1 MSEHIVAARDLT
13 RQYTVGESVL
23 EVLNGV
29 DMTIGRGEIIAIIGE
44 SGAGKSTLLHILGLL
59 DRPTSGELHLNGKDV
74 TGLTDEQLAEYRN
87 GTIGFV
93 FQFHHLLPEF
103 TALENVLMPAIIG
116 RSNGP
121 AAKERAQYL
130 LSKVGLEGR
139 LNHHPNELSGGE
151 LQRVAVARALMNE
164 PALVL
169 ADEPSG
175 NLDHRNSL
183 MLHDLLWDMAKEHAY
198 TFVIV
203 THDMALAGQAD
214 RVLHLSEGLLHEVA
228 GETLRELTRTLGV

>member
-1 MSEHIVAARDLT
+1 MSDNIVAAEKLI
-13 RQYTVGESVL
+13 RQYSVGGTVLDVL
-23 EVLNGV
+23 KGV
-29 DMTIGRGEIIAIIGE
+29 DMTISRGEIIAIIGE

-59 DRPTSGELHLNGKDV
+59 DRPTSGVLCLDGKDV
-74 TGLTDEQLAEYRN
+74 TGMTDEQLAEYRN

-103 TALENVLMPAIIG
+103 TALENVLMPSVIG
-116 RSNGP
+116 RNNGP
-121 AAKERAQYL
+121 SADERARYL
-130 LSKVGLEGR
+130 LSKVGLEAR

-183 MLHDLLWDMAKEHAY
+183 MLHDLLWELAREQAY

-203 THDMALAGQAD
+203 THDMSLAGQAD
-214 RVLHLSEGLLHEVA
+214 RVLHLSDGLLHEVS